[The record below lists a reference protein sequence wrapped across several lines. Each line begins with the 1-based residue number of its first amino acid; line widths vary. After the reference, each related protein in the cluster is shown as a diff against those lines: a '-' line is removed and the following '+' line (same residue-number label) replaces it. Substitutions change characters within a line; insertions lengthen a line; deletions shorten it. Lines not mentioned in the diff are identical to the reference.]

1 MLLFLLS
8 YYDIGDLDVHIS
20 SDFYSSV
27 LLLIPTIIFNM
38 YIFCPTSLYSW
49 PDTS

>member
-20 SDFYSSV
+20 SDFCSS
-27 LLLIPTIIFNM
+27 F
-38 YIFCPTSLYSW
+38 
-49 PDTS
+49 DTYYYL